1 MRKFW
6 SLLCI
11 AILLLTTACSKKA
24 ETAAT
29 TSAPTK
35 EEKQVV
41 AAFGI
46 VKANNIRNITM
57 DFSAMVEQLHV
68 KEGDKVVE
76 GQALVDLNTT
86 EYQNQI
92 KDKEYQLNIAKR
104 ELEKLQET
112 VSNDN
117 KTTKGTVQKANN
129 NIVAQQKDLTRLQQ
143 ELGTKQNEL
152 NQNTDPD
159 IKKAVSQ
166 WEEAQR
172 VYAQLSKDLETK
184 QVLCD
189 QGAVSK
195 NELEQF
201 KSSVDA
207 KQNEMDTLKLTI
219 DALRYTKQK
228 EINTLEASINEKN
241 ASVKNY
247 QVELGMVK
255 GVESADIKVQQEK
268 IASLEYGIQSLKDKL
283 AKSYIV
289 QNQIVS
295 DVKNGVVYEIG
306 YKAGDIVNNE
316 KKVLSLMDLNSVV
329 VEANVSEEF
338 IKDVKL
344 SAPVVISPIAD
355 ASKEYKGSVVAI
367 SDMAV
372 KQNGETV
379 IPVQIAIENMDGFLR
394 PNFNVNVDIS
404 K

>member
-29 TSAPTK
+29 TSATK

-46 VKANNIRNITM
+46 VKANNVRNIM
-57 DFSAMVEQLHV
+57 IDFPAMIQQLHV
-68 KEGDKVVE
+68 KEGDKVAE
-76 GQALVDLNTT
+76 GQPLVDLNIAD
-86 EYQNQI
+86 YHNQI
-92 KDKEYQLNIAKR
+92 NDRQYQLSIAR
-104 ELEKLQET
+104 LELEKLQET
-112 VSNDN
+112 AANDN
-117 KTTKGTVQKANN
+117 KTNSGTVQKANN
-129 NIVAQQKDLTRLQQ
+129 NIVAQKNDLVRLQQ
-143 ELGTKQNEL
+143 ELATKQNEL
-152 NQNTDPD
+152 SQNTDPD

-172 VYAQLSKDLETK
+172 VYAQASKELETK
-184 QVLCD
+184 QVLCE

-195 NELEQF
+195 NELDQF
-201 KSSVDA
+201 KSSVDT
-207 KQNEMDTLKLTI
+207 KQNEVDTLKLTI

-228 EINTLEASINEKN
+228 EINTLETSIAEKN

-255 GVESADIKVQQEK
+255 GYEVADIKVQQEK
-268 IASLEYGIQSLKDKL
+268 IASLEYGIQTLKDKV

-295 DVKNGVVYEIG
+295 DVKSGVVYEIG
-306 YKAGDIVNNE
+306 YKVGDIVNNE

-344 SAPVVISPIAD
+344 NAKVVISPIAD

-379 IPVQIAIENMDGFLR
+379 IPVQISIENIDGFLR
-394 PNFNVNVDIS
+394 PNFNVNVDIA